1 MLINRKPRKQIKL
14 KDAMPILQ
22 LSRSGI
28 RDQIFKYQTLQIAN
42 EKQRRGPTSPIKLFE
57 SQVADLAREW
67 GIL

>member
-1 MLINRKPRKQIKL
+1 MKL

-28 RDQIFKYQTLQIAN
+28 RDWIFKYKRLRVAN
-42 EKQRRGPTSPIKLFE
+42 EKQRTGPTSPIKLYQAE
-57 SQVADLAREW
+57 VHELAREW